1 MKLFYSTV
9 IENLNIK
16 SLCFLI
22 FTLFCFTKGFS
33 EEKPRNNS
41 NASIILS
48 GQIIDSQNNEK
59 LAGVRI
65 SCGNESKIIHS
76 NLDGTF
82 FIFINEKNVSENAK
96 IEFSQIGYNAKSIS
110 LKELKVN
117 NFSLTINLSS
127 EQTSM

>member
-1 MKLFYSTV
+1 MILFYSTV
-9 IENLNIK
+9 IRNLNIK
-16 SLCFLI
+16 FLCFLI
-22 FTLFCFTKGFS
+22 LTLFCFTKGFS

-41 NASIILS
+41 TPSIILS
-48 GQIIDSQNNEK
+48 GQIIDSENNEK

-65 SCGNESKIIHS
+65 SYGNESKIIHS

-82 FIFINEKNVSENAK
+82 FIFINEKNVSENSN

-110 LKELKVN
+110 LKELKLS